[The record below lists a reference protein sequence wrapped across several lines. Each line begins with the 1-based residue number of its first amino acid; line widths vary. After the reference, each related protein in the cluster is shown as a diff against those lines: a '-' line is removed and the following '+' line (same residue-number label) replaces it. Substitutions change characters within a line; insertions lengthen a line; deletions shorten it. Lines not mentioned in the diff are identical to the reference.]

1 MGHPRPL
8 RKIPLNELE
17 VEVEV
22 DCDFDFCELDD
33 PSRPPMLTP
42 VVPPPDDPFARGGA
56 YEPFFPDDET
66 HTRATEPV
74 AAMLDEVGPLSDP
87 SGLAPSPLRLMARDG
102 RRLAEM
108 RALYARGDVEGALTL
123 AAVIASSFPET
134 ASRAP
139 ADVLADALF
148 AAAQAEKTRDEQS
161 GVRFMPREPP
171 RSIAEA
177 RASIAALS
185 VRVIQETDDRVPR
198 LLLAPAELMKLSLD
212 HRAGFL
218 LAHIDGMQTVEEI
231 LDTCAMPAGQA
242 LELIA
247 ELEAKGVIAI
257 ATR

>member
-1 MGHPRPL
+1 MGQPRPL
-8 RKIPLNELE
+8 RNFPRDE
-17 VEVEV
+17 VEVE
-22 DCDFDFCELDD
+22 DFDFGELDD

-42 VVPPPDDPFARGGA
+42 VVPPPDDPFARG
-56 YEPFFPDDET
+56 YPSEPFFPDDEA

-87 SGLAPSPLRLMARDG
+87 SNLAPSPLRLMARDG

-108 RALYARGDVEGALTL
+108 RTLYARGDVEGALTL

-148 AAAQAEKTRDEQS
+148 AAARAEMGRDDEKS
-161 GVRFMPREPP
+161 GVRFIPREPP
-171 RSIAEA
+171 RTIAEA

-185 VRVIQETDDRVPR
+185 VRMVEQTDDRVPR
-198 LLLAPAELMKLSLD
+198 LLIGPAELMKLSLD

-257 ATR
+257 E